1 MSKST
6 SSVSLV
12 LGSGGARGLA
22 HIGVIKWLTDN
33 DYAIESISGSSIGAL
48 VGGVYG
54 AGKLSVFEKWVLSI
68 TKFDI
73 LTFMDFTLA
82 KEGFLKGEKIIDTL
96 KELIGDRQIENLP
109 ITYTAV
115 ASDIDQ
121 EREVWITKGSLFDAI
136 RASISLPFLL
146 TPVNYRGTNL
156 IDGGVLNPV
165 PIAPTFQDHTDITI
179 AVNLNGQPAAEELVQ
194 VKQLVD
200 EQAFFPFKDKIKQFF
215 DNLPGTDMK
224 KNFGDWS
231 MYYIASQSFE
241 AMQGA
246 IARQKLAAYP
256 PDLVIDIPRN
266 LCGTLDFDR
275 SSELITFGYQQM
287 ERNRDRLKT
296 LLKKN

>member
-1 MSKST
+1 VKT
-6 SSVSLV
+6 ANSVSLV

-22 HIGVIKWLTDN
+22 HIGVIKWLEEN
-33 DYAIESISGSSIGAL
+33 SFSIESISGSSIGAL

-54 AGKLSVFEKWVLSI
+54 AGKLSDFELWVLSVS
-68 TKFDI
+68 KFDI

-82 KEGFLKGEKIIDTL
+82 KEGFLKGEKIIDAL
-96 KELIGDRQIENLP
+96 KELVGDRQIETLP

-146 TPVNYRGTNL
+146 TPFNYRGTNL

-165 PIAPTFQDHTDITI
+165 PIAPTFQDHTDVTI
-179 AVNLNGQPAAEELVQ
+179 AVNLNGAPVAEKRLE
-194 VKQLVD
+194 VKQIED
-200 EQAFFPFKDKIKQFF
+200 NSTFFPFKEKIKQFF

-241 AMQGA
+241 AMQGS

-275 SSELITFGYQQM
+275 SRELISFGYQKM
-287 ERNRDRLKT
+287 EENKTILKT
-296 LLKKN
+296 LLEEN

>member
-1 MSKST
+1 MKT
-6 SSVSLV
+6 ANSVSLV

-22 HIGVIKWLTDN
+22 HIGVIKWLEEN
-33 DYAIESISGSSIGAL
+33 SFSIESISGSSIGAL

-54 AGKLSVFEKWVLSI
+54 AGKLSDFEQWVLSI
-68 TKFDI
+68 SKFDI

-82 KEGFLKGEKIIDTL
+82 KEGFLKGEKIIDAL
-96 KELIGDRQIENLP
+96 KELVGERQIETLP
-109 ITYTAV
+109 ITFTAV

-146 TPVNYRGTNL
+146 TPFNYLGTNL

-165 PIAPTFQDHTDITI
+165 PIAPTFQDHTDVTI
-179 AVNLNGQPAAEELVQ
+179 AVNLNGQPAAEEHIMTKEV
-194 VKQLVD
+194 VD
-200 EQAFFPFKDKIKQFF
+200 ESPFFPFKEKIKQFF

-241 AMQGA
+241 AMQGS

-266 LCGTLDFDR
+266 ICGTLDFDR
-275 SSELITFGYQQM
+275 SRELISFGYQKM
-287 ERNRDRLKT
+287 EKNKTQLKN
-296 LLKKN
+296 LLEEN

>member
-1 MSKST
+1 VKT
-6 SSVSLV
+6 ANSVSLV

-22 HIGVIKWLTDN
+22 HIGVIKWLEEN
-33 DYAIESISGSSIGAL
+33 SFSIESISGSSIGAL

-54 AGKLSVFEKWVLSI
+54 AGKLSDFEQWVLSI
-68 TKFDI
+68 SKFDI

-82 KEGFLKGEKIIDTL
+82 KEGFLKGEKIIDAL
-96 KELIGDRQIENLP
+96 KELVGERQIETLP
-109 ITYTAV
+109 ITFTAV

-146 TPVNYRGTNL
+146 TPFNYLGTNL

-165 PIAPTFQDHTDITI
+165 PIAPTFQDHTDVTI
-179 AVNLNGQPAAEELVQ
+179 AVNLNGQPAAEEHIMTKEV
-194 VKQLVD
+194 VD
-200 EQAFFPFKDKIKQFF
+200 ESPFFPFKEKIKQFF

-241 AMQGA
+241 AMQGS

-266 LCGTLDFDR
+266 ICGTLDFDR
-275 SSELITFGYQQM
+275 SRELISFGYQKM
-287 ERNRDRLKT
+287 EKNKTQLKN
-296 LLKKN
+296 LLEEN

>member
-1 MSKST
+1 MKTANSI
-6 SSVSLV
+6 SLV

-22 HIGVIKWLTDN
+22 HIGVIKWLEEN
-33 DYAIESISGSSIGAL
+33 SFSIESISGSSIGAL

-54 AGKLSVFEKWVLSI
+54 AGKLSDFEQWVLSVS
-68 TKFDI
+68 KFDI

-82 KEGFLKGEKIIDTL
+82 KEGFLKGEKIIDAL
-96 KELIGDRQIENLP
+96 KELVGDRQIETLP

-146 TPVNYRGTNL
+146 TPFNYRGTNL

-165 PIAPTFQDHTDITI
+165 PIAPTFQDRTDVTV
-179 AVNLNGQPAAEELVQ
+179 AVNLNGPPAAEKRLE
-194 VKQLVD
+194 VKQIED
-200 EQAFFPFKDKIKQFF
+200 NSAFFPFKEKIKQIF

-241 AMQGA
+241 AMQGS

-275 SSELITFGYQQM
+275 SRELISFGYQKM
-287 ERNRDRLKT
+287 EENKNLLKT
-296 LLKKN
+296 LLEEN